1 MPTDDRIGFKLELT
15 LCDRT
20 IEAEV
25 PIPNQSM
32 RVADLLPVLLSFD
45 NAVVGMAADKSESE
59 GLKIS
64 CREGC
69 GACCRQ
75 LVPISDAEAVYLAEL
90 VAALPPERQ
99 ARVRERFREALAALG
114 ESLVERLRDTSEF
127 KDLAQ
132 RRELGEEYFR
142 RGVACPFLE
151 EERCTIYPHRPMTCR
166 EYLVTSPAENCQKPS
181 PETVRPVPIPI
192 KLSQILYQFGDGV
205 GNQPT
210 RWIPL
215 VLALEFTGEQRCFP
229 APEMFKNFVSRI
241 RG

>member
-1 MPTDDRIGFKLELT
+1 MPTDERIGFKLELT

-25 PIPNQSM
+25 PIPNQPM

-45 NAVVGMAADKSESE
+45 EAVVGMASDKSESE
-59 GLKIS
+59 GHKIS

-75 LVPISDAEAVYLAEL
+75 VVPISEAEAVYLAEL

-99 ARVRERFREALAALG
+99 ERVRERFREALATLG
-114 ESLVERLRDTSEF
+114 ESLVERLRDTSKF
-127 KDLAQ
+127 KELAQ
-132 RRELGEEYFR
+132 RRELGEEYFH

-151 EERCTIYPHRPMTCR
+151 EERCTIYPHRPLTCR
-166 EYLVTSPAENCQKPS
+166 EYLVTSPAENCRNPS
-181 PETVRPVPIPI
+181 PETVRPVDVPV
-192 KLSQILYQFGDGV
+192 KLSQILYCFGDGI

-210 RWIPL
+210 RWTPL
-215 VLALEFTGEQRCFP
+215 VLALEFAGEQKYFP
-229 APEMFKNFVSRI
+229 APELFKNFVSRI
-241 RG
+241 KG

>member
-1 MPTDDRIGFKLELT
+1 MPNDERIGFKLELT

-32 RVADLLPVLLSFD
+32 RVADLLPVLLTFD
-45 NAVVGMAADKSESE
+45 DAVNGMAADKVQSE
-59 GLKIS
+59 GKQIS

-75 LVPISDAEAVYLAEL
+75 LVPISEAEAVYLAEL
-90 VAALPPERQ
+90 VAAMPPERQ
-99 ARVRERFREALAALG
+99 AHVRERFREALAALG
-114 ESLVERLRDTSEF
+114 ESLVERLRDTSQF
-127 KDLAQ
+127 KDLAE
-132 RRELGEEYFR
+132 RREIGEEYFHR
-142 RGVACPFLE
+142 HVACPFLE
-151 EERCTIYPHRPMTCR
+151 DERCIIYQHRPMVCR

-181 PETVRPVPIPI
+181 AETVRPVPIPI
-192 KLSQILYQFGDGV
+192 KLSQILYCFGDGV
-205 GNQPT
+205 GNQST

-215 VLALEFTGEQRCFP
+215 VLALEFTGEQESYP

>member
-1 MPTDDRIGFKLELT
+1 MAADERIGFKIELT

-25 PIPNQSM
+25 PIPNQPM
-32 RVADLLPVLLSFD
+32 RVADLLPVLLAFD
-45 NAVVGMAADKSESE
+45 DAVNGMAADKAESE
-59 GLKIS
+59 GRKIS

-75 LVPISDAEAVYLAEL
+75 LVPIGEAEAVYLAEL
-90 VAALPPERQ
+90 VAAMPPERQ
-99 ARVRERFREALAALG
+99 ARVRERFQEELAALG
-114 ESLVERLRDTSEF
+114 EEMVERLRDTSKF

-132 RRELGEEYFR
+132 RRELGKEYFR
-142 RGVACPFLE
+142 RGVPCPFLE
-151 EERCTIYPHRPMTCR
+151 DERCAIYPHRPMTCR

-181 PETVRPVPIPI
+181 AETVRPVPIPI
-192 KLSQILYQFGDGV
+192 KLSQILYCFGDGI
-205 GNQPT
+205 GNQSA

-215 VLALEFTGEQRCFP
+215 VLALEFAGEQRCFP